1 MITTTIIVLTAL
13 ISIRAFKDNELM
25 GRLIFHPPVVEQGD
39 WYRLFSYGVVH
50 ADYTHLIFNM
60 FTLYFFGV
68 DIERVFKAVFG
79 QTTGTVLFIILY
91 LSALLVSILPT
102 YFKNRNNSSYYGL
115 GASGAVSAVIF
126 VYMLINPMNYMGI
139 LFIPVMLPAF
149 LFGIIFILISLSLEK
164 KAGRWNKSHS
174 THHRRIIRHNILH
187 IDILYLCR
195 HKPDQ
200 LIYFPNQNQFNF
212 RPLLFWLLEHYLSD
226 TLNKNQTHSVLRLH

>member
-164 KAGRWNKSHS
+164 KQAGGINHTAHITGGLYGIIFSILIFFTFADINLINS
-174 THHRRIIRHNILH
+174 FISQIRINSISDLF
-187 IDILYLCR
+187 
-195 HKPDQ
+195 
-200 LIYFPNQNQFNF
+200 YFGF
-212 RPLLFWLLEHYLSD
+212 
-226 TLNKNQTHSVLRLH
+226 

>member
-79 QTTGTVLFIILY
+79 QTTGTVLFILLY

-164 KAGRWNKSHS
+164 KQAGGINHTAHITGGLYGIIFSILIFFTFADINLINS
-174 THHRRIIRHNILH
+174 FISQIRINSISDLF
-187 IDILYLCR
+187 
-195 HKPDQ
+195 
-200 LIYFPNQNQFNF
+200 YFGF
-212 RPLLFWLLEHYLSD
+212 
-226 TLNKNQTHSVLRLH
+226 

>member
-1 MITTTIIVLTAL
+1 MITTIIIVLTAL

-164 KAGRWNKSHS
+164 KQAGGINHTAHITGGLYGIIFSILIFFTFADINLINS
-174 THHRRIIRHNILH
+174 FISQIRINSISDLF
-187 IDILYLCR
+187 
-195 HKPDQ
+195 
-200 LIYFPNQNQFNF
+200 YFGF
-212 RPLLFWLLEHYLSD
+212 
-226 TLNKNQTHSVLRLH
+226 

>member
-1 MITTTIIVLTAL
+1 MITITIIVLTAL

-25 GRLIFHPPVVEQGD
+25 GRLIFHPPVVARGD

-68 DIERVFKAVFG
+68 DIERVFTAVFG
-79 QTTGTVLFIILY
+79 QTTGAVLFIVLY

-164 KAGRWNKSHS
+164 KQAGGINHTAHITGGLYGIIFSILIFFTFADINLINS
-174 THHRRIIRHNILH
+174 FISQIRINSIS
-187 IDILYLCR
+187 D
-195 HKPDQ
+195 
-200 LIYFPNQNQFNF
+200 
-212 RPLLFWLLEHYLSD
+212 LFHFGF
-226 TLNKNQTHSVLRLH
+226 

>member
-79 QTTGTVLFIILY
+79 QTTGTVLFILLY

-164 KAGRWNKSHS
+164 KQAGGINHTAHITGGLYGIIFSILIFFTFADINLINS
-174 THHRRIIRHNILH
+174 FISQIRINSIS
-187 IDILYLCR
+187 D
-195 HKPDQ
+195 
-200 LIYFPNQNQFNF
+200 
-212 RPLLFWLLEHYLSD
+212 LFHFGF
-226 TLNKNQTHSVLRLH
+226 